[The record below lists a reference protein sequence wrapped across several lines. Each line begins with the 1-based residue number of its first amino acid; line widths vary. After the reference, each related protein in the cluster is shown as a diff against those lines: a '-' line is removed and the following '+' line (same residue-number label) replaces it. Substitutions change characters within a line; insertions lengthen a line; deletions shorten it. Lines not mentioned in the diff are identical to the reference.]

1 MSGDFQKKKMI
12 LSTLI
17 QVNNE
22 LTKYFSF
29 ILSATKCQTA
39 RKIARSYLRWAQI
52 NICLDELQSANR
64 KKAVIERK
72 LENVINFMWAH
83 QLCEDETP

>member
-1 MSGDFQKKKMI
+1 MGKEDCMNVWGLPK
-12 LSTLI
+12 
-17 QVNNE
+17 E
-22 LTKYFSF
+22 EDDSF
-29 ILSATKCQTA
+29 DPDTATKCQTA
-39 RKIARSYLRWAQI
+39 RKIARSYLRWAQM